1 MAILQYKMT
10 KKIPNNVKLSFDYYV
25 KNFNAKISFIGVADG
40 ADVYKCDLPGD
51 TESGFPLIVKYKDGH
66 TTPVDC
72 IESAKLAA
80 SFFPED

>member
-1 MAILQYKMT
+1 MT
-10 KKIPNNVKLSFDYYV
+10 EKIPNPVKEAFDCYV

-66 TTPVDC
+66 TTPVEGIDA
-72 IESAKLAA
+72 AKLAA